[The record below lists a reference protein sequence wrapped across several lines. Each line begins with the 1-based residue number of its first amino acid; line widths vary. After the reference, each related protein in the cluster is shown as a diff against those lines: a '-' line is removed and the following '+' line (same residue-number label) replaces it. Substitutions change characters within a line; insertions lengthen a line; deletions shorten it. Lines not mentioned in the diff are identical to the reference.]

1 MTLLESVSLRVV
13 GLPAPRRG
21 RRRDRPLLNALSIAL
36 CAAPGGGGAWAVAGV
51 FAQEREDL
59 LAQSLDMSGGVPSHD
74 AFGRPFSGRASERF
88 RHRFVSWPRAR
99 AELTNGEVVAPDGEA
114 TRGSFD
120 AAAGA
125 KALPIASA

>member
-13 GLPAPRRG
+13 GLPALRRG

-36 CAAPGGGGAWAVAGV
+36 CAAPGAWAVAGV

-88 RHRFVSWPRAR
+88 RPCAIALGAFV
-99 AELTNGEVVAPDGEA
+99 
-114 TRGSFD
+114 D
-120 AAAGA
+120 AHE
-125 KALPIASA
+125 